1 MGFINNL
8 FGTIAESAGIGFSDT
23 NFIPSD
29 AKGGI
34 IDLKHDADA
43 AWLGLKSKVMQR
55 YAYEYCAPLATVID
69 RLTEADVNGVPEIY
83 KKGTDTISQSEFSIR
98 LRKLFA
104 VPNPMQTYSQF
115 RAQQTAYKKV
125 FGWCPVVAIKAPKI
139 DGSFATA
146 LWNLPPWAVSIVGTG
161 KMLYQRDI
169 TEIVKE
175 YRVNLLG
182 ESLIVPA
189 SDMILLQD
197 GNFQDEQNGYITPLS
212 KLVGLDFAISN
223 FCVAT
228 EADNVLLSKKG
239 PMGFITHD
247 ASAVKDAIS
256 GYLPMTPNEKNEVQ
270 KDLQQYG
277 LTVRQWQHL
286 ITRQALKWVPMG
298 FDSKQL
304 GTKETII
311 QAERTICQRFNY
323 SYILFSDSDSTYA
336 NQEGAHKT
344 LYQNNVIPN
353 NEADMR
359 EYARFFGCEDNKVE
373 IKCEFS
379 HLPVLQEDEFKK
391 QEAQF
396 KQSQSLDIDY
406 KNGTITIN
414 EYRTA
419 KGLEPI
425 TNGDTY
431 YVAPQTQQNDVTAN
445 ADNSNTNNEP
455 TSQTNS

>member
-1 MGFINNL
+1 MGFLNNL
-8 FGTIAESAGIGFSDT
+8 FGTIAESAGLGFSDT

-29 AKGGI
+29 ANGGI
-34 IDLKHDADA
+34 IDLKHSADA

-55 YAYEYCAPLATVID
+55 YAYEYCAPLATVVD

-83 KKGTDTISQSEFSIR
+83 KKGTDNISQSDFSIR
-98 LRKLFA
+98 LRKLFYA
-104 VPNPMQTYSQF
+104 PNPIQTYSQF

-125 FGWCPVVAIKAPKI
+125 FGWCPVIAIKAPKI

-146 LWNLPPWAVSIVGTG
+146 LWNLPPWTVSIVGTG

-169 TEIVKE
+169 TNIIKE

-182 ESLIVPA
+182 DSVIVPA

-197 GNFQDEQNGYITPLS
+197 GNFQDDQNGYITPIS

-228 EADNVLLSKKG
+228 EADNVLLTKKG
-239 PMGFITHD
+239 PMGFVTHD
-247 ASAVKDAIS
+247 ASAVKDAVS

-270 KDLQQYG
+270 NDLRQYG
-277 LTVRQWQHL
+277 LTVRQWQYL

-359 EYARFFGCEDNKVE
+359 EYARFFGCDDNKVE
-373 IKCEFS
+373 IKCKFN
-379 HLPVLQEDEFKK
+379 HLPVLQQDELKK
-391 QEAQF
+391 QEAAL
-396 KQSQSLDIDY
+396 KQTQALDLDY
-406 KNGTITIN
+406 RNRLITLN
-414 EYRTA
+414 QYREA
-419 KGLEPI
+419 RGWPSI
-425 TNGDTY
+425 PNGDVY
-431 YVAPQTQQNDVTAN
+431 YETPKQQTNDTTE
-445 ADNSNTNNEP
+445 NTNTEP
-455 TSQTNS
+455 ANQTNASRS